1 MGEIVWRAIK
11 ECASYLI
18 PIPNHKSQMYLA
30 KDFIETSEGL
40 VFAVVESGEEN
51 GKILCFLRYI
61 RHNENWEKLNTIQA
75 NLLLRKDYPEYL
87 YYSQIKQAHC
97 HAVALDKIDKHH
109 EPRKRLK
116 KLLANSAS
124 NDVVEFDVVKLCHL
138 FNKYGLDL
146 EELGVTGSILIRAQN
161 QSSDIDLVFY
171 SRKAFNHG
179 RDITKKLIQHG
190 DCFEL
195 NEAQWME
202 SFDRRSCELSF
213 KEYIWHEKRKFNKA
227 IINHRKIDFSFVSK
241 TIQTVTTKN
250 YKKLEKVQLKVQ
262 IIDDTLAFDYPAEF
276 SIRHQQISSI
286 VSYTAT
292 YTGQAKVGEWVEV
305 AGMLEQDNKGEKR
318 IVVGSSREAEGEY
331 IKVFTSNHIKLP
343 RFSAVIFDMD
353 GLVLDTEMTYF
364 IAWQKAANEMGVSF
378 SDEFCLSL
386 SGLQFQDMENQLIK
400 HYGVDFDLKQF
411 ARLSGEFWR
420 KYVNQKGIP
429 IKKGFFNLINQFKE
443 KNISFCLATN
453 SRKEIALECLELANL
468 ASIFSSVITR
478 DHVNNGKPKP
488 DVFIEAAKVLQ
499 QPINRC
505 LVLEDSAIGVEAAVN
520 AGAPN
525 VFIPSVLPVERA
537 TVNLADCFMMDLDQL
552 AELIN

>member
-1 MGEIVWRAIK
+1 
-11 ECASYLI
+11 
-18 PIPNHKSQMYLA
+18 MYLA

-40 VFAVVESGEEN
+40 VFAVVESGEES

-61 RHNENWEKLNTIQA
+61 RNNENWEKLNTEQA

-87 YYSQIKQAHC
+87 YYSQTKQAHC

-116 KLLANSAS
+116 KLLLNSVT
-124 NDVVEFDVVKLCHL
+124 NDVVESDLVKLCNL

-146 EELGVTGSILIRAQN
+146 EELGVTGSILIGAQKL
-161 QSSDIDLVFY
+161 SSDIDLVFY
-171 SRKAFNHG
+171 SRKMFNRA

-195 NEAQWME
+195 NETQWME

-213 KEYIWHEKRKFNKA
+213 KEYIWHEKHKFNKA

-241 TIQTVTTKN
+241 TIQRETTIN

-276 SIRHQQISSI
+276 LIQHQQISSI

-305 AGMLEQDNKGEKR
+305 AGMLEQDNKGVKR
-318 IVVGSSREAEGEY
+318 IVVGSSREAKGEY
-331 IKVFTSNHIKLP
+331 IKVITNNQLKLP
-343 RFSAVIFDMD
+343 SFSAVIFDMD
-353 GLVLDTEMTYF
+353 GLVIDTEMTYF
-364 IAWQKAANEMGVSF
+364 IAWQKAAKEMGVSF
-378 SDEFCLSL
+378 SDEFCSSL
-386 SGLQFQDMENQLIK
+386 SGLQYKDIENQLIK
-400 HYGVDFDLKQF
+400 HSGVDFDLKQF

-420 KYVNQKGIP
+420 AYVNQKGIP
-429 IKKGFFNLINQFKE
+429 VKKGFLNLINRFKKKQIE
-443 KNISFCLATN
+443 FCLATN
-453 SRKEIALECLELANL
+453 SGKENALKCLELANL
-468 ASIFSSVITR
+468 ANVFSTVISI
-478 DHVNNGKPKP
+478 DHVKNGKPDP
-488 DVFIEAAKVLQ
+488 DIFIEAAKILE
-499 QPINRC
+499 QPVNQC
-505 LVLEDSAIGVEAAVN
+505 LVLEDSAIGIQAAIK
-520 AGAPN
+520 AGAPC
-525 VFIPSVLPVERA
+525 VYIPSVFPVERA
-537 TVNLADCFMMDLDQL
+537 TVNLADCFIMDLDQL